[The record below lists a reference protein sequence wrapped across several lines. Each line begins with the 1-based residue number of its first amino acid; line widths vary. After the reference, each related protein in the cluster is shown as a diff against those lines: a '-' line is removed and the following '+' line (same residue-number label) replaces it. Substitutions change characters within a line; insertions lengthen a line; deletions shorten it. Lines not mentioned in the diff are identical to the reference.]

1 MNNVNEEESY
11 YNFQTDY
18 YYNIIYSFN
27 YKRLKRTYS
36 KRHCPICFAL
46 IKKNNVVL
54 NCTHNCCFKCFYKY
68 ITDSYH
74 KRKIPKCFICRC
86 DIDTLEIKDS
96 EQKKLVQDIILPF
109 DSNNIQQYYPNV
121 NRAPGRKPIIWLI
134 QTFLYVVFMFII
146 YDLIVNAK
154 NMVV

>member
-11 YNFQTDY
+11 YDFQTDY

-54 NCTHNCCFKCFYKY
+54 NCTHNCCFQCFYKY
-68 ITDSYH
+68 ITNSYF
-74 KRKIPKCFICRC
+74 KREIPKCFICRC

-96 EQKKLVQDIILPF
+96 EQKKRIQNIIHPF
-109 DSNNIQQYYPNV
+109 DSNSIQLCYPNV
-121 NRAPGRKPIIWLI
+121 NRAPSRKPIVWLI
-134 QTFLYVVFMFII
+134 QTFLYLMCIFIV
-146 YDLIVNAK
+146 YDFLMNAK
-154 NMVV
+154 I

>member
-11 YNFQTDY
+11 YDFQTDY
-18 YYNIIYSFN
+18 YYNIIYSFK

-68 ITDSYH
+68 ITDSYNKH
-74 KRKIPKCFICRC
+74 KIPKCFICRC

-96 EQKKLVQDIILPF
+96 EQKKLIQDIILPF
-109 DSNNIQQYYPNV
+109 DSNRIQQYYPNV

-134 QTFLYVVFMFII
+134 QTFLYVVFMFMI
-146 YDLIVNAK
+146 YDFIVNAK

>member
-1 MNNVNEEESY
+1 MNDINEEESY
-11 YNFQTDY
+11 NNFQINY
-18 YYNIIYSFN
+18 YSNIIYNFN

-68 ITDSYH
+68 ITDSYN

-86 DIDTLEIKDS
+86 DINTLEIKDS
-96 EQKKLVQDIILPF
+96 EQKKLIQNITLPF
-109 DSNNIQQYYPNV
+109 DTNNIQLYYPNV
-121 NRAPGRKPIIWLI
+121 NRAPSRKPIIWLI
-134 QTFLYVVFMFII
+134 KSSLYLICMFILYEFI
-146 YDLIVNAK
+146 DKVK
-154 NMVV
+154 NMVR